1 MHKDLLSHPLMERVL
16 ENVQPTLDRSI
27 ARLKKA
33 ARKGKIRVE
42 SEDAITVGQRYQVDV
57 FQRASAVLDCVY
69 QLEDI
74 RKFIKRFP
82 SPRKYE
88 KEGISQYRWI
98 EYHYSFF
105 AVTLVSMQD
114 TALILVNAV
123 FRLGNP
129 DKSCRAGLIKKN
141 EWVRN
146 SGVNK
151 SLDKLECIVSPHRPI
166 RNSYV
171 HRRMAPELYKI
182 FGSNLLDHLK
192 LHSFI
197 NFHHD
202 PIVDKRLM
210 DLAFKGETTKISE
223 RLGTEISK
231 SKDAVWI
238 LFDSLF
244 PIYQSHTA
252 SLGKPS

>member
-1 MHKDLLSHPLMERVL
+1 MYKDLASHPLMKRVF
-16 ENVQPTLDRSI
+16 ENVKPTLDGSTE
-27 ARLKKA
+27 RLKKA
-33 ARKGKIRVE
+33 ALKGKICAE
-42 SEDAITVGQRYQVDV
+42 SEGAITESQSYQVDV
-57 FQRASAVLDCVY
+57 FQRANAVLDCVY

-82 SPRKYE
+82 SPRTYE

-105 AVTLVSMQD
+105 VVTLVSMQD

-129 DKSCRAGLIKKN
+129 EKSCRAEIIKKN
-141 EWVRN
+141 ECVRN

-151 SLDKLECIVSPHRPI
+151 RLDKLEAIVSPHRPV

-197 NFHHD
+197 NLHHD
-202 PIVDKRLM
+202 PIVDKQLM

-231 SKDAVWI
+231 GKDAVWR

-244 PIYQSHTA
+244 PIYQGHTA
-252 SLGKPS
+252 SLQ